1 MAFMKIGMFYQIQ
14 VPKPWT
20 PRSDFDRYWEMMD
33 QVVLAEELGFESVW
47 LADHQFRTEWSHSS
61 APDVTLSAISQ
72 RTSRIRLGIAV
83 AVPPVEHPLHIA
95 ARTATLDILS
105 NGRVDLGVGRSGYP
119 YQMAAFGTDLANA
132 TGMVDEAL
140 EIIPRAWT
148 EGEFSYQGKF
158 FKIPPREVHP
168 KPVQKP
174 HPPIWLGCSQEET
187 FRKAG
192 ELGLGCLAMSGG
204 GPDRLKQL
212 IQAYRNSIRTAQPV
226 GKLIHDRVSISTLAI
241 CAESRQKAQERG
253 AEILDWY
260 RHQQSLRDVRVWQE
274 QNPTNV
280 PDDYQ
285 WHYQR
290 STGTDSPKRD
300 DSSSLDQIKS
310 GRYCIGT
317 PDDCLRYLE
326 QYSPT
331 GVDEIMPLFQVG
343 PISHQEVMETLRL
356 FGKHVIP
363 QLTQLDQTTEPATTA
378 DGG

>member
-1 MAFMKIGMFYQIQ
+1 MQIGMFYQIQ
-14 VPKPWT
+14 VPKPWSAS
-20 PRSDFDRYWEMMD
+20 SDSDKYWEMMD
-33 QVVLAEELGFESVW
+33 QIVLAEELGFSSVW
-47 LADHQFRTEWSHSS
+47 MADHQFRTEWSHSS
-61 APDVTLSAISQ
+61 APDVTLAAISQ

-83 AVPPVEHPLHIA
+83 AVPPVQHPLHIA

-105 NGRVDLGVGRSGYP
+105 RGRVDLGDGRSGYP
-119 YQMAAFGTDLANA
+119 YQMAAFGTDLENA

-158 FKIPPREVHP
+158 YDIPPREVHP

-174 HPPIWLGCSQEET
+174 HPPMWLGCSQEET

-204 GPDRLKQL
+204 GPERLTQL
-212 IQAYRNSIRTAQPV
+212 IQAYRSGISNAKPV
-226 GKLIHDRVSISTLAI
+226 GKLVHDRVSISTLAI
-241 CAESRQKAQERG
+241 CAETRQKAQERG

-260 RHQQSLRDVRVWQE
+260 RRQGELRDVRVWQE
-274 QNPTNV
+274 QDPTNV
-280 PDDYQ
+280 PTDYQ

-290 STGTDSPKRD
+290 STATDSPKRD
-300 DSSSLDQIKS
+300 EVSSLDQIKQ
-310 GRYCIGT
+310 GRYCIGD

-326 QYSPT
+326 QYVST
-331 GVDEIMPLFQVG
+331 GVDEIMPLFQIG
-343 PISHQEVMETLRL
+343 PMAHQEITETLRV

-363 QLTQLDQTTEPATTA
+363 HLTDSERVTSNSAAT
-378 DGG
+378 DID

>member
-1 MAFMKIGMFYQIQ
+1 MQIGMFYQIQ

-20 PRSDFDRYWEMMD
+20 PTSDFDRYWEMMD
-33 QVVLAEELGFESVW
+33 QVVLAEGLGFRSVW

-61 APDVTLSAISQ
+61 APDVTLGAISQ
-72 RTSRIRLGIAV
+72 RTSQIRLGIAV

-148 EGEFSYQGKF
+148 EGEFTYQGEYF
-158 FKIPPREVHP
+158 NIPPREVHP

-204 GPDRLKQL
+204 GPDRLTQL
-212 IQAYRNSIRTAQPV
+212 IQAYRSSIKAAKPV
-226 GKLIHDRVSISTLAI
+226 GKLIQNKVSISMLAI

-260 RHQQSLRDVRVWQE
+260 RHQQSLRDVRVWQD
-274 QNPTNV
+274 QDPSNV

-290 STGTDSPKRD
+290 STGTDSHKGEYV
-300 DSSSLDQIKS
+300 SSLDQIKA
-310 GRYCIGT
+310 GRYCIGN
-317 PDDCLRYLE
+317 PDDCLGYLE
-326 QYSPT
+326 QYFPT

-343 PISHQEVMETLRL
+343 PMAHQEVMETLRL

-363 QLTQLDQTTEPATTA
+363 QLTQPEQTTEAATTA

>member
-1 MAFMKIGMFYQIQ
+1 MQIGMFYQIQ

-20 PRSDFDRYWEMMD
+20 PTSDFDRYWEMMD
-33 QVVLAEELGFESVW
+33 QVVLAEGLGFRSVW

-61 APDVTLSAISQ
+61 APDVTLGAISQ
-72 RTSRIRLGIAV
+72 RTSQIRLGIAV

-148 EGEFSYQGKF
+148 EGEFSYQGEYF
-158 FKIPPREVHP
+158 NIPPREVHP

-204 GPDRLKQL
+204 GPDRLTQL
-212 IQAYRNSIRTAQPV
+212 IQAYRNSIKAAKPV
-226 GKLIHDRVSISTLAI
+226 GKLIQNKVSISMLAI

-260 RHQQSLRDVRVWQE
+260 RQQQSLRDVRVWQE
-274 QNPTNV
+274 QDSPAV

-290 STGTDSPKRD
+290 STGTDPHKGEYV
-300 DSSSLDQIKS
+300 SSLDQIKA
-310 GRYCIGT
+310 GRYCIGN
-317 PDDCLRYLE
+317 PDDCLGYLE
-326 QYSPT
+326 QYFPT

-343 PISHQEVMETLRL
+343 PMAHQEVMETLRL

-363 QLTQLDQTTEPATTA
+363 QLTQPEPTDEAPATA
-378 DGG
+378 DGE

>member
-1 MAFMKIGMFYQIQ
+1 MQIGMFYQIQ

-20 PRSDFDRYWEMMD
+20 PTSDFDRYWEMMD
-33 QVVLAEELGFESVW
+33 QVVLAEGLGFRSVW

-61 APDVTLSAISQ
+61 APDVTLGAISQ
-72 RTSRIRLGIAV
+72 RTSQIRLGIAV

-148 EGEFSYQGKF
+148 EGEFSYQGEYF
-158 FKIPPREVHP
+158 NIPPREVHP

-204 GPDRLKQL
+204 GPDRLTQL
-212 IQAYRNSIRTAQPV
+212 IQAYRNSIKAAKPV
-226 GKLIHDRVSISTLAI
+226 GKLIQNKVSISMLAI

-260 RHQQSLRDVRVWQE
+260 RHQQSLRDVRVWQD
-274 QNPTNV
+274 QDPSNV

-290 STGTDSPKRD
+290 STGTDSHKGEYV
-300 DSSSLDQIKS
+300 SSLDQIKA
-310 GRYCIGT
+310 GRYCIGN
-317 PDDCLRYLE
+317 PDDCLGYLE
-326 QYSPT
+326 QYFPT

-343 PISHQEVMETLRL
+343 PMAHQEVMETLRL

-363 QLTQLDQTTEPATTA
+363 QLTQPEQTTEAATTA

>member
-1 MAFMKIGMFYQIQ
+1 MKIGMFYQIQ

-148 EGEFSYQGKF
+148 EGEFSYQGEYF
-158 FKIPPREVHP
+158 QIPPREVHP

-274 QNPTNV
+274 QNPSNV

-310 GRYCIGT
+310 GRYCIGN

-363 QLTQLDQTTEPATTA
+363 QLTQMDQTTEPVIIV

>member
-1 MAFMKIGMFYQIQ
+1 MQIGMFYQIQ

-20 PRSDFDRYWEMMD
+20 PTSDFDRYWEMMD
-33 QVVLAEELGFESVW
+33 QVVLAEELGFRSVW

-61 APDVTLSAISQ
+61 APDVTLGAISQ
-72 RTSRIRLGIAV
+72 RTSQIRLGIAV

-148 EGEFSYQGKF
+148 EGEFSYQGEYF
-158 FKIPPREVHP
+158 NIPPREVHP

-204 GPDRLKQL
+204 GPDRLTQL
-212 IQAYRNSIRTAQPV
+212 IQAYRNSIKAAKPV
-226 GKLIHDRVSISTLAI
+226 GKLIQNKVSISMLAI

-260 RHQQSLRDVRVWQE
+260 RHQQSLRDVRVWQD
-274 QNPTNV
+274 QDPSNV

-290 STGTDSPKRD
+290 STGTDSHKGEYV
-300 DSSSLDQIKS
+300 SSLDQIKA
-310 GRYCIGT
+310 GRYCIGN
-317 PDDCLRYLE
+317 PDDCLGYLE
-326 QYSPT
+326 QYFPT

-343 PISHQEVMETLRL
+343 PMAHQEVMETLRL

-363 QLTQLDQTTEPATTA
+363 QLTQPGQTTEAAPTA

>member
-1 MAFMKIGMFYQIQ
+1 MQIGMFYQIQ

-20 PRSDFDRYWEMMD
+20 PTSDFDRYWEMMD
-33 QVVLAEELGFESVW
+33 QVVLAEGLGFRSVW

-61 APDVTLSAISQ
+61 APDVTLGAISQ
-72 RTSRIRLGIAV
+72 RTSQIRLGIAV

-148 EGEFSYQGKF
+148 EGEFSYQGEYF
-158 FKIPPREVHP
+158 NIPPREVHP

-204 GPDRLKQL
+204 GPDRLTQL
-212 IQAYRNSIRTAQPV
+212 IQAYRNSIKAAKPV
-226 GKLIHDRVSISTLAI
+226 GKLIQNKVSISMLAI

-260 RHQQSLRDVRVWQE
+260 RHQQSLRDVRVWQD
-274 QNPTNV
+274 QDPSNV

-290 STGTDSPKRD
+290 STGTDAHKGEYV
-300 DSSSLDQIKS
+300 SSLDQIKA
-310 GRYCIGT
+310 GRYCIGN
-317 PDDCLRYLE
+317 PDDCLGYLE
-326 QYSPT
+326 QYFPT

-343 PISHQEVMETLRL
+343 PMAHQEVMETLRL

-363 QLTQLDQTTEPATTA
+363 QLTQPEQTTEAATTA

>member
-1 MAFMKIGMFYQIQ
+1 MQNGMFYQIQ

-20 PRSDFDRYWEMMD
+20 PTSDFDRYWEMMD
-33 QVVLAEELGFESVW
+33 QVVLAEGLGFRSVW

-61 APDVTLSAISQ
+61 APDVTLGAISQ
-72 RTSRIRLGIAV
+72 RTSQIRLGIAV

-148 EGEFSYQGKF
+148 EGEFSYQGEYF
-158 FKIPPREVHP
+158 NIPPREVHP

-174 HPPIWLGCSQEET
+174 HPPIWRGCSQEET

-204 GPDRLKQL
+204 GPDRLTQL
-212 IQAYRNSIRTAQPV
+212 IQAYRNSIKAAKPV
-226 GKLIHDRVSISTLAI
+226 GKLIQNKVSISMLAI

-260 RHQQSLRDVRVWQE
+260 RHQQSLRDVRVWQD
-274 QNPTNV
+274 QDPSNV

-290 STGTDSPKRD
+290 STGTDSHKGEYV
-300 DSSSLDQIKS
+300 SSLDQIKA
-310 GRYCIGT
+310 GRYCIGN
-317 PDDCLRYLE
+317 PDDCLGYLE
-326 QYSPT
+326 QYFPT

-343 PISHQEVMETLRL
+343 PMAHQEVMETLRL

-363 QLTQLDQTTEPATTA
+363 QLTQPEQTTEAATTA

>member
-1 MAFMKIGMFYQIQ
+1 MQIGMFYQIQ

-20 PRSDFDRYWEMMD
+20 PTSDFDRYWEMMD
-33 QVVLAEELGFESVW
+33 QIVLAEELGFESVW

-61 APDVTLSAISQ
+61 APDVTLGAISQ

-119 YQMAAFGTDLANA
+119 YQMAAFGTDLADA

-148 EGEFSYQGKF
+148 EGEFSYQGKYF
-158 FKIPPREVHP
+158 SIPPREVHP

-204 GPDRLKQL
+204 GPDRLTQL
-212 IQAYRNSIRTAQPV
+212 IQAYRNSIKDAKPV
-226 GKLIHDRVSISTLAI
+226 SKLVRDKVSISMLAI
-241 CAESRQKAQERG
+241 CSESRQKAQERG
-253 AEILDWY
+253 P
-260 RHQQSLRDVRVWQE
+260 R
-274 QNPTNV
+274 
-280 PDDYQ
+280 
-285 WHYQR
+285 
-290 STGTDSPKRD
+290 
-300 DSSSLDQIKS
+300 
-310 GRYCIGT
+310 
-317 PDDCLRYLE
+317 
-326 QYSPT
+326 
-331 GVDEIMPLFQVG
+331 F
-343 PISHQEVMETLRL
+343 
-356 FGKHVIP
+356 
-363 QLTQLDQTTEPATTA
+363 
-378 DGG
+378 

>member
-1 MAFMKIGMFYQIQ
+1 MQIGMFYQIQ

-20 PRSDFDRYWEMMD
+20 PTSDFDRYWEMID
-33 QVVLAEELGFESVW
+33 QIVLAEELGFRSVW

-61 APDVTLSAISQ
+61 APDVTLGAISQ
-72 RTSRIRLGIAV
+72 RTSQIRLGIAV

-119 YQMAAFGTDLANA
+119 YQMAAFGTDLADA

-148 EGEFSYQGKF
+148 EGEFSYQGKYF
-158 FKIPPREVHP
+158 TIPPREVHP

-187 FRKAG
+187 FKKAG

-204 GPDRLKQL
+204 GPDRLTQL
-212 IQAYRNSIRTAQPV
+212 IQAYRNSIKDTKPV
-226 GKLIHDRVSISTLAI
+226 GKRVQDKVSISMLAI
-241 CAESRQKAQERG
+241 CSESRQKAQERG
-253 AEILDWY
+253 SEILDWY
-260 RHQQSLRDVRVWQE
+260 RQQQSLRDVRVWQE
-274 QNPTNV
+274 QDSTAV

-290 STGTDSPKRD
+290 STSSDSPKRD
-300 DSSSLDQIKS
+300 DASSLDLIKS
-310 GRYCIGT
+310 GRYCIGN

-331 GVDEIMPLFQVG
+331 GVDEIMPLFQIG
-343 PISHQEVMETLRL
+343 PIAHQEVMETLRL

-363 QLTQLDQTTEPATTA
+363 ALTNLEHTTETVTTV
-378 DGG
+378 DG

>member
-1 MAFMKIGMFYQIQ
+1 MQIGMFYQIQ

-20 PRSDFDRYWEMMD
+20 PTSDFDRYWEMMD
-33 QVVLAEELGFESVW
+33 QVVLAEELGFRSVW

-61 APDVTLSAISQ
+61 APDVTLGAISQ
-72 RTSRIRLGIAV
+72 RTSQIRLGIAV

-148 EGEFSYQGKF
+148 EGEFSYQGEYF
-158 FKIPPREVHP
+158 NIPPREVHP

-204 GPDRLKQL
+204 GPDRLTQL
-212 IQAYRNSIRTAQPV
+212 IQTYRNSIKAAKPV
-226 GKLIHDRVSISTLAI
+226 GKLIQNKVSISMLAI

-260 RHQQSLRDVRVWQE
+260 RHQQSLRDVRVWQD
-274 QNPTNV
+274 QDPSNV

-290 STGTDSPKRD
+290 STGTDSHKGEYV
-300 DSSSLDQIKS
+300 SSLDQIKA
-310 GRYCIGT
+310 GRYCIGN
-317 PDDCLRYLE
+317 PDDCLGYLE
-326 QYSPT
+326 QYFPT

-343 PISHQEVMETLRL
+343 PMAHQEVMETLRL

-363 QLTQLDQTTEPATTA
+363 QLTQPEGTTEASSTA